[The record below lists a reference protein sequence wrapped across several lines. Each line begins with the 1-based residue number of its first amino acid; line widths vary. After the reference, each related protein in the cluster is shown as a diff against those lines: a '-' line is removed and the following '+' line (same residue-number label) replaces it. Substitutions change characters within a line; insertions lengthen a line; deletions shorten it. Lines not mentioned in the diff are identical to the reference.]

1 MRLLFSRLEEHGIV
15 INPHKCLFGV
25 KELDF
30 LGHHIDCNGI
40 TPLADKVKAV
50 RDFPQPQSQ
59 RKLRQFIGMVNFY
72 HRFVPHCAQL
82 MQPLHELLT
91 PSKVKSQTVTWND
104 VAEQAFNNVN
114 GMVERLHRQLKAAL
128 KAHGNTSWMDSLP
141 LVLLGIRTAV
151 KEDIQCT
158 AAVYGTTLRLPG
170 ELITPSHP
178 ESVNTFDFVA
188 ELKTRMQQALPKPPR
203 PVKRNSHVSDDL
215 NTCTHVF
222 IRHDAVRKPLQPPY
236 DGPYAVL
243 KRNNK
248 HFTINING
256 RTDTVSL
263 DRLKPVYVD
272 IDVASTPTSHASPVT
287 QSPSG
292 SPALSP
298 AAQPTAP
305 AEKPRVTR
313 SGRHVHWPK
322 HFALY
327 VT

>member
-1 MRLLFSRLEEHGIV
+1 MEGTYDSAGGETDTYNSDH
-15 INPHKCLFGV
+15 
-25 KELDF
+25 
-30 LGHHIDCNGI
+30 
-40 TPLADKVKAV
+40 
-50 RDFPQPQSQ
+50 PQS
-59 RKLRQFIGMVNFY
+59 
-72 HRFVPHCAQL
+72 
-82 MQPLHELLT
+82 
-91 PSKVKSQTVTWND
+91 
-104 VAEQAFNNVN
+104 N

-151 KEDIQCT
+151 KEDIQCK
-158 AAVYGTTLRLPG
+158 AAEMVYGTTLRLPG

-178 ESVNTFDFVA
+178 ESVNTSDFVA
-188 ELKTRMQQALPKPPR
+188 QLKTRMQQALPKPPR
-203 PVKRNSHVSDDL
+203 PVNRNSHVSDDL

-243 KRNNK
+243 KCNNK

-263 DRLKPVYVD
+263 DRLKPAYVD
-272 IDVASTPTSHASPVT
+272 IDVASTHTSHASPVT

-292 SPALSP
+292 SPAPSP

-305 AEKPRVTR
+305 AEKPRATR

-322 HFALY
+322 HFASY